1 MHGGAMN
8 FSLQQFMSK
17 FYQGI
22 IIILLC
28 IILISWVFSGI
39 QTWRV
44 TSLKSSYQLLD
55 TKYKT
60 DVAEAKTL
68 TEQAKAKARTQ
79 EKRWAEQLLKAE
91 QNHNEKM
98 QKIIRDSNR
107 AKSAVNRLSKQLD
120 TAKKRMSSASNET
133 LIEYANTNADL
144 LKECINQYQYVA
156 EKADEH
162 AASQRKLDEAWLMNQ
177 R

>member
-1 MHGGAMN
+1 MN

-17 FYQGI
+17 FYQVI

-28 IILISWVFSGI
+28 IILISWVFGGV
-39 QTWRV
+39 QTWRI
-44 TSLKSSYQLLD
+44 TSWKSSYQLLD
-55 TKYKT
+55 AKYKT

-68 TEQAKAKARTQ
+68 TEQAKAKSRTQ
-79 EKRWAEQLLKAE
+79 EKLWAEQLLKAE

-98 QKIIRDSNR
+98 QKIISDTNH

-120 TAKKRMSSASNET
+120 TAKKRMPSASTEA

-144 LKECINQYQYVA
+144 LKECINQYQFVA

-162 AASQRKLDEAWLMNQ
+162 ANDAKRLSDAWM